1 MEFGR
6 TGGCNLN
13 STCMKERESEK
24 LRERERER
32 GNSFGV
38 RQAIPVLSLLQKQ
51 DDALRVDGC

>member
-1 MEFGR
+1 MQFEQYVYER
-6 TGGCNLN
+6 
-13 STCMKERESEK
+13 ERESEK